1 MMKKKKVILYE
12 QNLNTKDILF
22 YLPDSLKRKLSKQD
36 KKYIQEAFYLAVMD
50 YQKRYEEKHLDR
62 MLI

>member
-22 YLPDSLKRKLSKQD
+22 YLPASLKRKLSKQD

-50 YQKRYEEKHLDR
+50 YQKRYEEKYLDR

>member
-50 YQKRYEEKHLDR
+50 YQKRYEEKYLDR